1 MRDSLDRLAAADLI
15 RFEGERT
22 RTTKRWQAAMARAAF
37 GLQRAGAPFK
47 DLRLPVIATLVDR
60 FPEAT
65 DDEIA
70 DLAET
75 MIAVEEQELAPLW
88 GGLPRPSEP

>member
-1 MRDSLDRLAAADLI
+1 MRDLLDRLAAEDLI

-47 DLRLPVIATLVDR
+47 DLRLPVIAALVDR